1 MKERVC
7 VQVCTSACV
16 CVGIIERNLK
26 QESKSEN
33 RERGNGFFAS
43 VKAEVRFPDFNRMN
57 LPLLVV
63 P

>member
-1 MKERVC
+1 M
-7 VQVCTSACV
+7 CTSACV

-57 LPLLVV
+57 LPLLVA